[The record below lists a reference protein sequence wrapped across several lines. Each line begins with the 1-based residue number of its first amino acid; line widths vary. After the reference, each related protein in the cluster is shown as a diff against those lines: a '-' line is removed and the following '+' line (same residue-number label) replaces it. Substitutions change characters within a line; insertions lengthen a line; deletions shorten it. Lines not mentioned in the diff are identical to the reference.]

1 MEGFDT
7 EKELSLLQVKG
18 EEIVDASGRP
28 VRLRGV
34 CIGGWLNMENFING
48 YPGVESSFRR
58 AVQEALG
65 EDKARFF
72 FTKMLDNFIADV
84 DLRYIASLGS
94 TVVRVAINYRHLE
107 DDMNPFNY
115 KGEGFHY
122 LDKLA
127 DWCRSNGLY
136 VILDMHAA
144 PGWQN
149 PDWHSDN
156 PNHCVHLWEEKL
168 YQDRLVGLWEAIA
181 RHYKDEPVIAGYNVL
196 NEPVC
201 RNPKDLN
208 QVYRRVTKAIRK
220 VDADHILFLEG
231 NFYSTYFD
239 ELDPPFDANT
249 VYSCHSYVPPGL
261 SKGVYPG
268 VIGRVQYDFAKLEEN
283 YKHLSSFMQRH
294 RVPNWVGEFG
304 SKYWGTRY
312 DRYRL
317 KVVDDIITIFE
328 KYKDHWTIWTYKDI
342 GVMGL
347 VYVRQ
352 DSEWMKRTQKVR
364 LIKKRIGCDFWT
376 AKDSQL
382 MQRLRQGVIKSLKQ
396 EIKDHKLPYQEF
408 ENKLNKTLGGIL
420 FSEFILPLYAA
431 QFKGMSNDEI
441 ERMMKSFRWE
451 NCIRRKGLEKIIR
464 KHCQGDT
471 K

>member
-1 MEGFDT
+1 M
-7 EKELSLLQVKG
+7 
-18 EEIVDASGRP
+18 DASGKP

-48 YPGVESSFRR
+48 YPGVESSFRG
-58 AVQEALG
+58 AVQDALG
-65 EDKARFF
+65 KDKAHFF
-72 FTKMLDNFIADV
+72 FTKMLDNFITDV
-84 DLRYIASLGS
+84 DLRYIAGLGA
-94 TVVRVAINYRHLE
+94 TAVRVAINYRHLE

-115 KGEGFHY
+115 KEEGFHY
-122 LDKLA
+122 LDKLT
-127 DWCRSNGLY
+127 DWCRGNGLY
-136 VILDMHAA
+136 LILDMHAA

-156 PNHCVHLWEEKL
+156 PNQCVHLWADKL

-201 RNPKDLN
+201 RNPEALN
-208 QVYRRVTKAIRK
+208 HIYRRLTKAIRK

-231 NFYSTYFD
+231 NIYSTRFE

-249 VYSCHSYVPPGL
+249 VYSCHSYFPPGIL
-261 SKGVYPG
+261 KGVYPR
-268 VIGRVQYDFAKLEEN
+268 VIDGIRYDFDKLEEI
-283 YKHLSSFMQRH
+283 YRGFSSFMRRH

-304 SKYWGTRY
+304 AIFWGPRY
-312 DRYRL
+312 DRYSL
-317 KVVDDIITIFE
+317 KVVDDSISIFE

-352 DSEWMKRTQKVR
+352 NSEWMKRTQKVR
-364 LIKKRIGCDFWT
+364 LIKKRIGCDSW
-376 AKDSQL
+376 AQGSQL
-382 MQRLRQGVIKSLKQ
+382 MGRLCQSVIRGLKK
-396 EIKDHKLPYQEF
+396 ELKDEKLPYTEF
-408 ENKLNKTLGGIL
+408 ENKLNKTLGGML
-420 FSEFILPLYAA
+420 FSEFIMQLYAA

-441 ERMMKSFRWE
+441 ERMMKSFSWE
-451 NCIRRKGLEKIIR
+451 KCIRREGLEQVIR
-464 KHCQGDT
+464 KYCKGGT
-471 K
+471 N

>member
-1 MEGFDT
+1 ME
-7 EKELSLLQVKG
+7 KKLSLLQVKG

-48 YPGVESSFRR
+48 YPGVESRFRK

-65 EDKARFF
+65 EDKAQLF
-72 FTKMLDNFIADV
+72 FTKMLDNFVTDV
-84 DLRYIASLGS
+84 DLRYIASLGA

-115 KGEGFHY
+115 KEEGFHY

-127 DWCRSNGLY
+127 NWCRSNGIY

-156 PNHCVHLWEEKL
+156 PNYCIHLWEDKL

-181 RHYKDEPVIAGYNVL
+181 RHYEDEPVIAGYNVL

-201 RNPKDLN
+201 KNPKALN
-208 QVYRRVTKAIRK
+208 HVYRRLTKAIRK
-220 VDADHILFLEG
+220 VDPDHILFLEG
-231 NFYSTYFD
+231 NFYSRYFD

-249 VYSCHSYVPPGL
+249 VYSCHNYVPPGL
-261 SKGVYPG
+261 VNGVYPG
-268 VIGRVQYDFAKLEEN
+268 MAWGVQYDFAKLEED
-283 YKHLSSFMQRH
+283 YEHLRSFMRRH
-294 RVPNWVGEFG
+294 HVPNWVGEFG

-312 DRYRL
+312 DCYRL
-317 KVVDDIITIFE
+317 KAVDDIISIFE

-352 DSEWMKRTQKVR
+352 DSEWMKRTHKGR
-364 LIKKRIGCDFWT
+364 LLKKRIGCDFWT
-376 AKDSQL
+376 QDSQL
-382 MQRLRQGVIKSLKQ
+382 THRIRRDVIKGLKR
-396 EIKDHKLPYQEF
+396 ELKDNKLPYQEF
-408 ENKLNKTLGGIL
+408 DKRLNMTLGGVL
-420 FSEFILPLYAA
+420 FSEFILPIYAA
-431 QFKGMSNDEI
+431 QFKGMSDDEI
-441 ERMMKSFRWE
+441 DRMMKSFHFE
-451 NCIRRKGLEKIIR
+451 NCIRRKGLEQIIR
-464 KHCQGDT
+464 NHCQRGA